1 MIKIEGLKD
10 KIYRVSSNSVLCD
23 IASFDK
29 LKEGGSVDLPNEA
42 AEELLKMGVAK
53 KAKSTKSKKESK

>member
-1 MIKIEGLKD
+1 MKIKGLKD
-10 KIYRVSSNSVLCD
+10 KIYRVNSNSVLCD

-42 AEELLKMGVAK
+42 AEELLNMGVAK
-53 KAKSTKSKKESK
+53 

>member
-1 MIKIEGLKD
+1 MKIKGLKD
-10 KIYRVSSNSVLCD
+10 KIYRVNSNSVLCD

-42 AEELLKMGVAK
+42 AEELLNMGVAK

>member
-1 MIKIEGLKD
+1 MKIKGLKD
-10 KIYRVSSNSVLCD
+10 KIYRVNSNSVLCD

-42 AEELLKMGVAK
+42 AEELLNMGVAK
-53 KAKSTKSKKESK
+53 KAKSTISKKESK